1 MTDNAFTRTEMLI
14 GKEAMQNIRQSTV
27 MIVGLGAVGGYVLEI
42 LARAGIENFIL
53 IDFDEFELSNL
64 NRQIIATEET
74 VGMKK
79 TDAAIQRINAI
90 NPSAKITALDMFVN
104 SQTIPQIIE
113 YKPDII
119 IDAIDALNPKCDLLQ
134 ACSENNI
141 FCISSMG
148 AALKTDISKIKYGK
162 LSDTKNCALAKFVRK
177 RLKHRNIDIKKI
189 NCVFSDEQ
197 KQNLP
202 TAINKNSPNDTSI
215 IGRHRNIIGSLPSIT
230 AAFGINI
237 AHQTIFYLIS
247 KKK

>member
-1 MTDNAFTRTEMLI
+1 
-14 GKEAMQNIRQSTV
+14 
-27 MIVGLGAVGGYVLEI
+27 
-42 LARAGIENFIL
+42 
-53 IDFDEFELSNL
+53 
-64 NRQIIATEET
+64 
-74 VGMKK
+74 
-79 TDAAIQRINAI
+79 
-90 NPSAKITALDMFVN
+90 
-104 SQTIPQIIE
+104 
-113 YKPDII
+113 
-119 IDAIDALNPKCDLLQ
+119 
-134 ACSENNI
+134 
-141 FCISSMG
+141 MG